1 MAGVTIDWHFLLRD
15 VLYKAVW
22 IMQYMLSNTRQPNQR

>member
-1 MAGVTIDWHFLLRD
+1 MSGVTIDWYFVLRD

-22 IMQYMLSNTRQPNQR
+22 IMQRMLSNTRKPN

>member
-1 MAGVTIDWHFLLRD
+1 MTGVTIDWHFLLRD

-22 IMQYMLSNTRQPNQR
+22 IM